1 MQKRLVKNDIRDLY
15 LKVLDCTGINPENLW
30 VSSGAAMVMHGLRYD
45 TADIDSGCHQ
55 EAFDIAR
62 SMLHCEYVPFRKDH
76 AYIPEGTPNLIL
88 NSEPMDILLEPNIV
102 PDNLIMVDGVNCYN
116 VYALLV
122 QKTKLNRLKDQQDI
136 EVLNH
141 HIHQLKLIEEYSN
154 GIIRNH

>member
-55 EAFDIAR
+55 EAFGIAR

-88 NSEPMDILLEPNIV
+88 VTVPMDILLEPNIV
-102 PDNLIMVDGVNCYN
+102 SDNLVMIDGVNCYN
-116 VYALLV
+116 VYTLLV
-122 QKTKLNRLKDQQDI
+122 QKTKLNRLKDQKDI
-136 EVLNH
+136 KALKC
-141 HIHQLKLIEEYSN
+141 HIDELKLLEEFSK
-154 GIIRNH
+154 